1 MKLKRIGWNLREILM
16 NLQSSFTIHK
26 RNVKIRHRT
35 ISISAESNAEPDVE
49 PNIKLE
55 AELGVNVKWK
65 LKRNPLL
72 WDESP
77 FSDS

>member
-1 MKLKRIGWNLREILM
+1 MKLKRIGWNLRELLM

-35 ISISAESNAEPDVE
+35 ISMSAEPDAEPDAE

-55 AELGVNVKWK
+55 AEVGVNLKRK

>member
-16 NLQSSFTIHK
+16 NLQSSFTIYK
-26 RNVKIRHRT
+26 RNAKKRHRT
-35 ISISAESNAEPDVE
+35 ISISAEPDEE

-55 AELGVNVKWK
+55 EELGVNLNRK

>member
-1 MKLKRIGWNLREILM
+1 MKLKRIGWNLRELYM

-35 ISISAESNAEPDVE
+35 IIISAE

-55 AELGVNVKWK
+55 AELGLN
-65 LKRNPLL
+65 LK
-72 WDESP
+72 
-77 FSDS
+77 